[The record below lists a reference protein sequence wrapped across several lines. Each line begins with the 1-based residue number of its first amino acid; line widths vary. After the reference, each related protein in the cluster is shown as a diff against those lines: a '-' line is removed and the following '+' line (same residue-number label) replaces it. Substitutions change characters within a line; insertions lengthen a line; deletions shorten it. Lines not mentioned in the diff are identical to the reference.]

1 MKITKKSRR
10 TGVII
15 NYLSIILMLAIF
27 YLVRLGFVDKA
38 FIALEIIPLI
48 AIIISFRYAF
58 GKTNLWRM
66 THTSF
71 KKLDEREV
79 QVVYKATS
87 ISYSLFVII
96 TLVIIYTFIFAGMGN
111 IDVLL
116 AAGLLYIAHTLPAAI
131 IAWNEK
137 EV

>member
-1 MKITKKSRR
+1 MSSTKKSRR
-10 TGVII
+10 IGVII
-15 NYLSIILMLAIF
+15 NYLSIVLMLAIF
-27 YLVRLGFVDKA
+27 YIVRLGCLNKA

-48 AIIISFRYAF
+48 LVIISFRNAF
-58 GKTNLWRM
+58 GKTSLWTI
-66 THTSF
+66 THASF

-79 QVVYKATS
+79 QMIYKATS

-96 TLVIIYTFIFAGMGN
+96 TLIIIYTFIFIGMGN

>member
-1 MKITKKSRR
+1 MKSTKKSRR

-15 NYLSIILMLAIF
+15 NYLSIVLMLAIF
-27 YLVRLGFVDKA
+27 YVVRLGCLNKA

-48 AIIISFRYAF
+48 LIIISFRYAF
-58 GKTNLWRM
+58 GKTNLWKI
-66 THTSF
+66 THASF

-79 QVVYKATS
+79 QMVYKATS

-96 TLVIIYTFIFAGMGN
+96 TLVIIYTFIFIGMGN

>member
-1 MKITKKSRR
+1 VNKHKNKRR
-10 TGVII
+10 AIVIL
-15 NYLSIILMLAIF
+15 NYLSIILILIIF
-27 YLVRLGFVDKA
+27 YLIKLLGINKTYLL
-38 FIALEIIPLI
+38 IEIIPI
-48 AIIISFRYAF
+48 VVFIITFKYAF
-58 GKTNLWRM
+58 LSTNLWKM
-66 THTSF
+66 THASF

-96 TLVIIYTFIFAGMGN
+96 TLVIIYTFIFIGMGN